1 MERETVW
8 FRHQTVLF
16 YIANK
21 SATLSLLVRCN
32 ARPPSAVT
40 YRTLHYMV
48 VSFLVNNFSKFHHH
62 TFLI

>member
-32 ARPPSAVT
+32 AVCRYVSHL
-40 YRTLHYMV
+40 TLHGG
-48 VSFLVNNFSKFHHH
+48 FFFGK
-62 TFLI
+62 

>member
-32 ARPPSAVT
+32 ARRLPLRIAPYIT
-40 YRTLHYMV
+40 WW
-48 VSFLVNNFSKFHHH
+48 FLFW
-62 TFLI
+62 